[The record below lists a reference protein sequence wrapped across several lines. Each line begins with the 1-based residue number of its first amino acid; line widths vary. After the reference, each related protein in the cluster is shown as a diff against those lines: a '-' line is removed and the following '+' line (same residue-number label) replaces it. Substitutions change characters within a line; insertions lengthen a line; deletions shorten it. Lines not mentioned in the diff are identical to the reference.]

1 MADPVVSIIM
11 RTQDRPLTLD
21 RALRSI
27 LAQRFQDWET
37 VIVSDAG
44 NLKVINQ
51 VVARYGEALAGRCRL
66 LHREV
71 STGMEAASNFG
82 VTHSRGRHVVL
93 HDDDDSWHPDFLWAT
108 VGFLKAAG
116 SRWQGVISGTE
127 LVFERIHSDCIEELR
142 RGFMRQP
149 PFDLTAAAL
158 RRRNHFP
165 PISFVFDRE
174 AWQTAGGYR
183 EDLRALGDW
192 DFNVRFASRFRIGQI
207 PDVLAYWHHRPRTA
221 GRPRA
226 YANSPYRDHM
236 ECLMR
241 LKREWGETAPLWRYL
256 LWWRY

>member
-1 MADPVVSIIM
+1 MADPAVSIIM

-51 VVARYGEALAGRCRL
+51 VVARYGDALGGRCRL

-108 VGFLKAAG
+108 VGFLEASG
-116 SRWQGVISGTE
+116 TRYHGVIAGTE
-127 LVFERIHSDCIEELR
+127 LIFEHIHEDRIQELR
-142 RGFMRQP
+142 RCHMRLP
-149 PFDLTAAAL
+149 PPELGTASL
-158 RRRNHFP
+158 RQRNCFP
-165 PISFVFDRE
+165 PIAFV
-174 AWQTAGGYR
+174 Y
-183 EDLRALGDW
+183 
-192 DFNVRFASRFRIGQI
+192 
-207 PDVLAYWHHRPRTA
+207 
-221 GRPRA
+221 
-226 YANSPYRDHM
+226 
-236 ECLMR
+236 
-241 LKREWGETAPLWRYL
+241 
-256 LWWRY
+256 